1 MIQLAERQN
10 NHHFWQLDGE
20 LTRFS
25 DLSSFPE
32 LPCPDQRD
40 VDVCLTGV
48 TRIDT
53 AGLAY
58 LIKLKV
64 QLAEKGINIRYFQ
77 MDDNVKKL
85 ANLYGV
91 ETLLGIN

>member
-1 MIQLAERQN
+1 MIKLAEKQN

-25 DLSSFPE
+25 NLAGFPE
-32 LPCPDQRD
+32 LPCPDQND
-40 VDVCLTGV
+40 VDVSLADV
-48 TRIDT
+48 SKVDT

-64 QLAEKGINIRYFQ
+64 KLAEKGINIRYFQ
-77 MDDNVKKL
+77 ANDNIKKL
-85 ANLYGV
+85 AGLYGV
-91 ETLLGIN
+91 ESLLGID